1 MAKKNNKIA
10 DIPEEE
16 FTPIEEETSEVVDE
30 TFNDSSFD
38 EETSEV
44 VEENETEPI
53 TMTGTVTTRLNIRED
68 STGDPNVKIV
78 SIVEA
83 GSTLTLYPDDS
94 TPVFWKVKTIS
105 GVEGYAMRRYVVI
118 DAEIK

>member
-1 MAKKNNKIA
+1 MAKKNNKTT
-10 DIPEEE
+10 DIPEE
-16 FTPIEEETSEVVDE
+16 FTSIEEEISEVVE
-30 TFNDSSFD
+30 EEFVPIE

-53 TMTGTVTTRLNIRED
+53 TITGTVTTRLNIRED

-105 GVEGYAMRRYVVI
+105 GVEGYAMRRYIVV
-118 DAEIK
+118 DAEIE

>member
-1 MAKKNNKIA
+1 MAKKNNKITGV
-10 DIPEEE
+10 PEEE
-16 FTPIEEETSEVVDE
+16 FTPIEEETSDVVE
-30 TFNDSSFD
+30 EEFTSIE

-44 VEENETEPI
+44 VEENEIEPI

-94 TPVFWKVKTIS
+94 TPVFWKVKTVS
-105 GVEGYAMRRYVVI
+105 GVEGYAMRRYIII
-118 DAEIK
+118 DAEIE